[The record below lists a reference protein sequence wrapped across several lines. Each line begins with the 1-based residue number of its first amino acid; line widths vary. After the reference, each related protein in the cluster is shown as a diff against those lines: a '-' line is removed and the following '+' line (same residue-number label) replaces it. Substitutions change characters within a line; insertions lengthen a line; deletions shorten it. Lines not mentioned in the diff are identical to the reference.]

1 MKTLGDRLN
10 GVSQAIPGP
19 ASTTTTLEYQDITR
33 QNAKARYPNIR
44 YWTKADYSELGKEK
58 KGGLDILE
66 VEKGKPLRGN
76 ARMKDGE
83 NVMMDFVELEDGT
96 VVDGITA
103 AGIRSH
109 MAAIFNEMAASQ
121 RLPETWSKIG
131 LLDREY
137 VFTHLYKAFPYLQLC
152 LDHWKAKEISSR
164 ALSTWKNTQ
173 KKRVA
178 RTQVKLEA
186 EPEAD
191 PLPINPG
198 SHKRKSAELDSEEP
212 ENDPAKRIHLSP
224 RLSPLPDVQTRPRPR
239 PTALTHQPKPPTTFS
254 ASEISPSNSPPHSI
268 PLETP
273 VLETPILRV
282 KTPIL
287 ETPILETPAST
298 TPTSA
303 IPDLVPS
310 KSTHVQ
316 PLIPIGN
323 PM

>member
-10 GVSQAIPGP
+10 GNSQAIP
-19 ASTTTTLEYQDITR
+19 ASTTIATEYQDITR
-33 QNAKARYPNIR
+33 QNAKTRYPNIR
-44 YWTKADYSELGKEK
+44 YWTKADYSERGKEK
-58 KGGLDILE
+58 KDRLDILE

-109 MAAIFNEMAASQ
+109 MAAIFNEMAASR

-137 VFTHLYKAFPYLQLC
+137 VFSHLYKAFPYLQLC
-152 LDHWKAKEISSR
+152 LDHWKAKEIGSR

-178 RTQVKLEA
+178 RTQVKLES
-186 EPEAD
+186 EAD
-191 PLPINPG
+191 PLPIDPIDPG
-198 SHKRKSAELDSEEP
+198 SHKRKSAELEEP
-212 ENDPAKRIHLSP
+212 ENTPAKRIQLSLQP
-224 RLSPLPDVQTRPRPR
+224 SPSPGVQTRPRPR
-239 PTALTHQPKPPTTFS
+239 PTALTCQPKPPVTTTALS
-254 ASEISPSNSPPHSI
+254 ASEVPPNLPPHSV
-268 PLETP
+268 P
-273 VLETPILRV
+273 
-282 KTPIL
+282 L
-287 ETPILETPAST
+287 ETPILETSAST
-298 TPTSA
+298 TL
-303 IPDLVPS
+303 IPDVVPL
-310 KSTHVQ
+310 KSMHVPVE

-323 PM
+323 PMYVK

>member
-1 MKTLGDRLN
+1 MLHENLMKTLGDRLN
-10 GVSQAIPGP
+10 GVSQTIP
-19 ASTTTTLEYQDITR
+19 ASTTTATEYQNITR
-33 QNAKARYPNIR
+33 QNAKTLYPNIK

-58 KGGLDILE
+58 KQKSDILE

-96 VVDGITA
+96 VVDGIAA

-109 MAAIFNEMAASQ
+109 MATIFNEMAASQ

-131 LLDREY
+131 LVDREY
-137 VFTHLYKAFPYLQLC
+137 VFSHLYKAFPYLQLC
-152 LDHWKAKEISSR
+152 LDHWKAKEIGSR

-178 RTQVKLEA
+178 RTQVKLEPK
-186 EPEAD
+186 PEAD
-191 PLPINPG
+191 DSDAADPLQIDPG
-198 SHKRKSAELDSEEP
+198 SHKRKSAELEEP
-212 ENDPAKRIHLSP
+212 ENTPAKRINLSLQP
-224 RLSPLPDVQTRPRPR
+224 SPSPGVQARPRPR
-239 PTALTHQPKPPTTFS
+239 PTALTCQPKPPTALS
-254 ASEISPSNSPPHSI
+254 ASEDPPNSPPHSI
-268 PLETP
+268 PP
-273 VLETPILRV
+273 
-282 KTPIL
+282 

-298 TPTSA
+298 TP

-323 PM
+323 PMYVE

>member
-1 MKTLGDRLN
+1 MLHENMMKTLGDRLN
-10 GVSQAIPGP
+10 GVSQAIP
-19 ASTTTTLEYQDITR
+19 SSMTTTEYQDITR
-33 QNAKARYPNIR
+33 QNAKTRYPNIK
-44 YWTKADYSELGKEK
+44 YWTKADYYELGKEK
-58 KGGLDILE
+58 KNRSDILE

-137 VFTHLYKAFPYLQLC
+137 VFSHLYKAFPYLQLC
-152 LDHWKAKEISSR
+152 LDHWKAKEIGSR

-178 RTQVKLEA
+178 RTQVKSEPKL
-186 EPEAD
+186 EPEAAGD
-191 PLPINPG
+191 PLQIDPN
-198 SHKRKSAELDSEEP
+198 SHKRKSVDLEEP
-212 ENDPAKRIHLSP
+212 ENTPAKRIQLSLPPSPSP
-224 RLSPLPDVQTRPRPR
+224 RVQTSPR
-239 PTALTHQPKPPTTFS
+239 PTALTCQPKLPAPLSSSTL
-254 ASEISPSNSPPHSI
+254 EVPSNSPPHSI
-268 PLETP
+268 PLEIP
-273 VLETPILRV
+273 IFETPLAASTI
-282 KTPIL
+282 PIL
-287 ETPILETPAST
+287 DS
-298 TPTSA
+298 
-303 IPDLVPS
+303 V
-310 KSTHVQ
+310 

-323 PM
+323 PMYVQVE